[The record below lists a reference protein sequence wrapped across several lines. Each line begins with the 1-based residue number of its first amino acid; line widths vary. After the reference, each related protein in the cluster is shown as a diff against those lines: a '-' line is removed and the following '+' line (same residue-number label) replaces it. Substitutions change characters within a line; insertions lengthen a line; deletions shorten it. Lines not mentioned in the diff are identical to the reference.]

1 MTAESKDGSA
11 RAIVCRSRRIV
22 LGEDRRGHV
31 ELRTD
36 TYCSTHDVIYLVFL
50 QLTHRISSRRSA
62 ALPSTAHV
70 RPFHH
75 LCGVG
80 HPPGTVRRNAM
91 WAVSRRSSSTA
102 PAHVRA
108 RTPPRYMFTSTLQCC
123 RQGGMGTHAP
133 AYTGSRRR
141 VASHP
146 RGMVVRHAKPRRSGA
161 FEQRCPATGSRTLQC
176 VFAVALHMSSCL
188 TVLADCSC

>member
-91 WAVSRRSSSTA
+91 WAVSRRSSSTVL
-102 PAHVRA
+102 AHVRSGHA
-108 RTPPRYMFTSTLQCC
+108 LRSVPVQYSILLLTC
-123 RQGGMGTHAP
+123 RQGGMGAYHP
-133 AYTGSRRR
+133 AYARFGCRIDRFPRHTG
-141 VASHP
+141 
-146 RGMVVRHAKPRRSGA
+146 GMVV
-161 FEQRCPATGSRTLQC
+161 
-176 VFAVALHMSSCL
+176 
-188 TVLADCSC
+188 